1 MPQEKKKVKALPKSI
16 RERKRY
22 LLFEFEG
29 VAGKT
34 EVWRALEG
42 ELLSLYGSVGLA
54 RMNVR
59 MVKFHPIE
67 KRGVLV
73 CSRGFE
79 RDLSAGLLFVRVLKM
94 VPKRISG
101 SIEGL
106 NF

>member
-1 MPQEKKKVKALPKSI
+1 MPSEKKKVKALPKSM

-29 VAGKT
+29 EADKHIA
-34 EVWRALEG
+34 WASLEK
-42 ELLSLYGSVGLA
+42 ELLLLYGSVGLA

-59 MVKFHPIE
+59 LVKFHPKKKAGI
-67 KRGVLV
+67 LV

-79 RDLSAGLLFVRVLKM
+79 RDLSAGLSFVKVLRM
-94 VPKRISG
+94 SPKRISG